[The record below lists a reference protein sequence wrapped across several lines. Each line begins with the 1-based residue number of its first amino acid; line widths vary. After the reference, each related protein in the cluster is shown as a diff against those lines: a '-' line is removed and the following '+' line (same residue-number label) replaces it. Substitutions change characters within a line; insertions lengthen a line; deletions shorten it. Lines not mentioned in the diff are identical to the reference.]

1 MRRGQK
7 VKNKKCG
14 SKKALAVAVLLG
26 LSTGLFVSPVQAAT
40 STTYGEGSAASGE
53 KSTAYGYNVKAN
65 GNRSVAIGQDYPS
78 TYDGSGAEITHESTT
93 ANGSYS
99 VAIGAGAQAVTNGT
113 IAMGA
118 LATAG
123 LRSIIEYGGEEQEI
137 TNDNAVAIGTETG
150 SLGTAS
156 VALGAYSKAIGN
168 NSIAIGGGS
177 LGGSTTSASGTNAI
191 SIGNISVAKAE
202 NSLAMGYDAQAG
214 AAKSG
219 STAAQTDAIAFG
231 SGSRALYTNAIA
243 IGKSAGTAAESA
255 LAIGTTAKA
264 EKADTVALGTQAVSS
279 AASAIAIGN
288 GASASSSGTSGI
300 ALGKAAK
307 VTAENA
313 IAIGASSVTEMVDG
327 EDSGVLVQTEKT
339 TTGEGATGVGS
350 IAFGAATTSSGAQA
364 VAIGYKTN
372 ATAANVIAIGN
383 GANSSVANAVVLG
396 ASASATAAG
405 VALGYGASVTAG
417 NSVALGDK
425 SVADGANVVSIGSS
439 GSERNLIYV
448 ADARGMNSYSG
459 YEAVNWR
466 QLISNN
472 NGDRYTFAKATDG
485 KYVATIKTNATDA
498 TGYTN
503 GVAFEL
509 ELPDMGT
516 TIPAQTVKLSSGKR
530 TYIEDD
536 EQKEYDAQHN
546 QIMDADGKPLV
557 TFEMGKVASSTATD
571 AATNGSSGFI
581 SGGDVWNETR
591 AAIPVTDIDN
601 NYIKQSNTAGA
612 NLKALDDVIGQ
623 VDTAPTGG
631 GSWNYIGQ
639 HGTSGDTTITVSDN
653 LEALDQA
660 IGKVSEGTY
669 TFIQKTDG
677 GVDDGSNVSIAD
689 NLVNLDKGVS
699 KLIKPVKDGSGK
711 TTKISIGDDTD
722 YAGVTEVSFGQGDKT
737 RKLTGIAA
745 GTDSTD
751 AVNVSQ
757 LNVSLAAKTY
767 AESNT
772 VYFTEGNAVKDKDG
786 NVMKDEAGNEIKETV
801 INVKNLAMG
810 TTDATAAKPAAG
822 GAGSIALGA
831 GSSASGS
838 NSLALGTNASV
849 GSFANSV
856 ALGYGSVA
864 GEENVISIGGGTVS
878 TRKIVN
884 VADGAKAGEAATWG
898 QLIKNGTYEFAADGS
913 VEVQNNNGGT
923 AFKLQLTNNTIGDT
937 SAGTG
942 YVTNNTMY
950 TELRPADGTYVK
962 QANTTAANLTAL
974 DQKIGSIDDTKT
986 TIVKQANSVSA
997 NLMNLESAITQNQV
1011 AVEAV
1016 KLKDTTYTFNK
1027 KQSSWD
1033 ILYANDSKAFTITVE
1048 GLGGSGSGADYTA
1061 GDHISI
1067 SDDDVISV
1075 VADGKVE
1082 AGNEGLVTGGT
1093 VYDSLHG
1100 LNDDINRVGA
1110 GAAALAA
1117 LHTEQYDPEDKWSFA
1132 VGYGHYRSANSG
1144 ALGAFYKP
1152 NEDTT
1157 LSFAGTIG
1165 NGDAMLNAGV
1175 SFKLGQRGH
1184 SDLWRREKT
1193 MIERMDRIE
1202 ANTAQQNARID
1213 AQDRIIDMQTQRI
1226 QKLEVQVSELMQRA
1240 GIASS
1245 VQKSIVR

>member
-1 MRRGQK
+1 M
-7 VKNKKCG
+7 KNKKCG
-14 SKKALAVAVLLG
+14 SKKTLAVAVLLG

-40 STTYGEGSAASGE
+40 STQYGDESAANGTN
-53 KSTAYGYNVKAN
+53 STAYGYNVKAN
-65 GNRSVAIGQDYPS
+65 GDRSVAIGQDYPE
-78 TYDGSGAEITHESTT
+78 TTDASGAMVTHESTT
-93 ANGSYS
+93 ANGYYS
-99 VAIGAGAQAVTNGT
+99 VAVGAGAQAVTNGT

-123 LRSIIEYGGEEQEI
+123 LRGTIDTGGEEQEI
-137 TNDNAVAIGTETG
+137 TNDNAVAIGTETA

-156 VALGAYSKAIGN
+156 VALGAYAKAVGN
-168 NSIAIGGGS
+168 NSIAIGGGNT
-177 LGGSTTSASGTNAI
+177 GGSTTSASGLNAI
-191 SIGNISVAKAE
+191 SIGNMSVVKAA

-219 STAAQTDAIAFG
+219 STAAQTGAIALG
-231 SGSRALYTNAIA
+231 SSSRALYTNAIA

-264 EKADTVALGTQAVSS
+264 EKADTVALGTKAVSS

-288 GASASSSGTSGI
+288 GASASSGGTSGI

-307 VTAENA
+307 VAAENA
-313 IAIGASSVTEMVDG
+313 IAIGASSVTEMVNG
-327 EDSGVLVQTEKT
+327 EDPENPGVLIQTEKT

-350 IAFGAATTSSGAQA
+350 IALGAATTSSGAQA

-372 ATAANVIAIGN
+372 AMAANVIAIGN

-417 NSVALGDK
+417 NSVALGDN

-439 GSERNLIYV
+439 SVKRNLIYV

-472 NGDRYTFAKATDG
+472 SGDRYTFAKATDG

-498 TGYTN
+498 AGYTN

-516 TIPAQTVKLSSGKR
+516 TIPVQTVKLSSGKR

-571 AATNGSSGFI
+571 ADTNGSSGFI

-591 AAIPVTDIDN
+591 VAIPATDTDN

-623 VDTAPTGG
+623 VDTAPTAG

-677 GVDDGSNVSIAD
+677 GADDGSNVSIAD

-737 RKLTGIAA
+737 RKLTGITA
-745 GTDSTD
+745 GTDPTD

-786 NVMKDEAGNEIKETV
+786 NVMQDEAGNEIKETV

-810 TTDATAAKPAAG
+810 TTDATAAKPTAG

-831 GSSASGS
+831 GSSASGK
-838 NSLALGTNASV
+838 
-849 GSFANSV
+849 NSV

-864 GEENVISIGGGTVS
+864 GEANVISIGGGTVG

-898 QLIKNGTYEFAADGS
+898 QLIKNDTYKFATDGS

-923 AFKLQLTNNTIGDT
+923 AFKLQLTNNTIGDI

-950 TELRPADGTYVK
+950 TELRPTAGTYVK
-962 QANTTAANLTAL
+962 QANTTAANLMEL

>member
-1 MRRGQK
+1 MRN
-7 VKNKKCG
+7 KNCG
-14 SKKALAVAVLLG
+14 SKKALAIAVLLG
-26 LSTGLFVSPVQAAT
+26 LSTGLFMAPVQAAT
-40 STTYGEGSAASGE
+40 STKYGDDSEASDTNG
-53 KSTAYGYNVKAN
+53 TAYGYGATAS
-65 GNRSVAIGQDYPS
+65 GN
-78 TYDGSGAEITHESTT
+78 
-93 ANGSYS
+93 YS
-99 VAIGAGAQAVTNGT
+99 VAIGGKDGSDVATLASAAKAIALGTGAKAIQEG
-113 IAMGA
+113 
-118 LATAG
+118 
-123 LRSIIEYGGEEQEI
+123 SI
-137 TNDNAVAIGTETG
+137 AIGANAEVKILN
-150 SLGTAS
+150 SDNNVVES
-156 VALGAYSKAIGN
+156 VYAMALGERASATYKYSMALG
-168 NSIAIGGGS
+168 SQARTEGLYAIAIGGGDS
-177 LGGSTTSASGTNAI
+177 SGDYGAAI
-191 SIGNISVAKAE
+191 AKA
-202 NSLAMGYDAQAG
+202 D
-214 AAKSG
+214 
-219 STAAQTDAIAFG
+219 
-231 SGSRALYTNAIA
+231 R
-243 IGKSAGTAAESA
+243 A
-255 LAIGTTAKA
+255 LAIGTAAKA
-264 EKADTVALGTQAVSS
+264 EKNDAVALATKAVSS
-279 AASAIAIGN
+279 AANAIAIGN
-288 GASASSSGTSGI
+288 GASAVKTATSGI

-313 IAIGASSVTEMVDG
+313 IAIGSSSVTELVDG
-327 EDSGVLVQTEKT
+327 EDPNNPGVLIQIEKT

-350 IAFGAATTSSGAQA
+350 IALGSATTSSGDQA

-383 GANSSVANAVVLG
+383 GANSAVANSVVLG

-405 VALGYGASVTAG
+405 VALGYNASVTAG
-417 NSVALGDK
+417 NSVALGDN
-425 SVADGANVVSIGSS
+425 SVADSVNVVSIGSS
-439 GSERNLIYV
+439 GSKRNLIYV
-448 ADARGMNSYSG
+448 ADARGMTSNNG

-472 NGDRYTFAKATDG
+472 NGDRYTFAKGDDG

-498 TGYTN
+498 TGYTK

-509 ELPDMGT
+509 ELPDVGT
-516 TIPAQTVKLSSGKR
+516 TIPVQTVKLSSDQR
-530 TYIEDD
+530 TYTEGD
-536 EQKEYDAQHN
+536 EEKKYDAQHN
-546 QIMDADGKPLV
+546 QIMGADGKHIV
-557 TFEMGKVASSTATD
+557 TFEMGKVVSSTADD
-571 AATNGSSGFI
+571 AATNGSLGFI

-591 AAIPVTDIDN
+591 KDIPEADTAN

-612 NLKALDDVIGQ
+612 NLKALDNVIGQ
-623 VDTAPTGG
+623 VDATPTAGE
-631 GSWNYIGQ
+631 SWNYIGQ

-660 IGKVSEGTY
+660 IGKVPKGTY

-677 GVDDGSNVSIAD
+677 GAADGSDVSVAD
-689 NLVNLDKGVS
+689 NLVNLDQGIS
-699 KLIKPVKDGSGK
+699 KLIKPVKGTEGK
-711 TTKISIGDDTD
+711 ATKISIGDDTD
-722 YAGVTEVSFGQGDKT
+722 YAGVTEVSFGQGSST
-737 RKLTGIAA
+737 RKLTGITA
-745 GTDSTD
+745 GTNPTD

-767 AESNT
+767 AASNT
-772 VYFTEGNAVKDKDG
+772 VYFTEGDPVKDKGG
-786 NVMKDEAGNEIKETV
+786 NPIEDDEGNQIKETV

-810 TTDATAAKPAAG
+810 TTASTAAAPTAT

-831 GSSASGS
+831 GSSVTGD
-838 NSLALGTNASV
+838 
-849 GSFANSV
+849 NSV

-864 GEENVISIGGGTVS
+864 GAANVISVGSGKTGDAYA

-884 VADGAKAGEAATWG
+884 VAAGTQTTDAANYG
-898 QLIKNGTYEFAADGS
+898 QLIKNDTYKFGTDGS
-913 VEVQNNNGGT
+913 VEVLNNNNQT
-923 AFKLQLTNNTIGDT
+923 AFKLQLTNNTIGDAT
-937 SAGTG
+937 TAGTG

-950 TELRPADGTYVK
+950 TELRPADGTYIK

-974 DQKIGSIDDTKT
+974 DNKIGTIDDSKT
-986 TIVKQANSVSA
+986 TIVKQGSSIST
-997 NLMNLESAITQNQV
+997 NLMNLDSAITKNEV
-1011 AVEAV
+1011 AIQAV

-1033 ILYANDSKAFTITVE
+1033 ILYANDTKAFTIKVE
-1048 GLGGSGSGADYTA
+1048 GLGGSGSGASYTA
-1061 GDHISI
+1061 GNHISI

-1075 VADGKVE
+1075 DDSGKV
-1082 AGNEGLVTGGT
+1082 APGDKGLVTGGT
-1093 VYDSLHG
+1093 VYDSLRG

-1132 VGYGHYRSANSG
+1132 VGYGHYRNANSG

-1193 MIERMDRIE
+1193 MIERMDRLE

-1240 GIASS
+1240 GMTTA
-1245 VQKSIVR
+1245 VQKTITR

>member
-1 MRRGQK
+1 M
-7 VKNKKCG
+7 KNKKCG
-14 SKKALAVAVLLG
+14 SKKTFAVAVLLG
-26 LSTGLFVSPVQAAT
+26 LSTGLFGSPVQAAT

-53 KSTAYGYNVKAN
+53 NSTAYGYGVKAE
-65 GNRSVAIGQDYPS
+65 GNRSIAIGQDYPETLDAEGTPV
-78 TYDGSGAEITHESTT
+78 TYEST
-93 ANGSYS
+93 AAKGYYS
-99 VAIGAGAQAVTNGT
+99 VAVGAGAQAATDGT
-113 IAMGA
+113 IAIGA

-123 LRSIIEYGGEEQEI
+123 LRSTIVVGGEEQET
-137 TNDNAVAIGTETG
+137 TNDNAVAIGRETG
-150 SLGTAS
+150 ALGASSL
-156 VALGAYSKAIGN
+156 ALGAYAKAAGK
-168 NSIAIGGGS
+168 NSIAIGGAS
-177 LGGSTTSASGTNAI
+177 TGGSITSASGINAI
-191 SIGNISVAKAE
+191 SIGNMSVVKAD

-219 STAAQTDAIAFG
+219 STAAQTGAIALG
-231 SGSRALYTNAIA
+231 SSSRALYTNAIA

-288 GASASSSGTSGI
+288 GASASSDGTSGI

-307 VTAENA
+307 VAAENA

-327 EDSGVLVQTEKT
+327 EDPENPGVLIQTEKT
-339 TTGEGATGVGS
+339 TTGGGATGVGS

-417 NSVALGDK
+417 NSVALGDN

-516 TIPAQTVKLSSGKR
+516 TIPVQTVKLSSGKR

-536 EQKEYDAQHN
+536 EQKKYDAQHN

-591 AAIPVTDIDN
+591 ADIPATDTDN

-623 VDTAPTGG
+623 VDTEPTAG

-660 IGKVSEGTY
+660 IGKVPEGTY

-677 GVDDGSNVSIAD
+677 GADDGSNVSIAD

-699 KLIKPVKDGSGK
+699 KLIKPVENTAG
-711 TTKISIGDDTD
+711 TATKISIGDDTD

-737 RKLTGIAA
+737 RKLTGITA
-745 GTDSTD
+745 GTDPTD

-757 LNVSLAAKTY
+757 LNVSLASKTY
-767 AESNT
+767 AESDT
-772 VYFTEGNAVKDKDG
+772 VYFTEGDAVKDKDG

-810 TTDATAAKPAAG
+810 TTDATAAKPTAG

-831 GSSASGS
+831 GSSVSGS

-849 GSFANSV
+849 GNFANSV

-864 GEENVISIGGGTVS
+864 REMNVISIGGGTVG

-898 QLIKNGTYEFAADGS
+898 QLVKNETYKFGADGS

-950 TELRPADGTYVK
+950 TELRPTDGTYVK
-962 QANTTAANLTAL
+962 QANTTADNLTAL